1 MREGRTAGGRR
12 RKIRRSRAVRRSR
25 RTAVLVALLCTCL
38 AVLLVALAGGGVALS
53 AYLDNV
59 RKAVTGLP
67 ERSLA
72 QNSVI
77 YARDGSVLEVV
88 PSEENRTQVPLSA
101 VSPWLQVAT
110 VAIEDRRFYE
120 HQGVDWRSVARA
132 VATDVR
138 AGHAVQGASTLTQ
151 QLMRALYLDDT
162 HSLDRKVKEAYLALE
177 YEKTHTKG
185 QILEKYLNT
194 VPYGHF
200 AYGAEA
206 AAQAYFGIHV
216 RNLTMVQSALIAGLP
231 QAPSRFDPWL
241 HPVAATTR
249 REEVLAALRETG
261 VITGAQYAVAVATPL
276 GLHHPKALTKTAEPY
291 FVQYVVNALNADPQ
305 FGSDAVR
312 HGGLRVHTTIDSA
325 MQKQAYSA
333 LRSVMRLPPCA
344 NRPQPTCDPAAAMV
358 VIDPHTGEIRAMAA
372 TQSFSRSQVNLAEAV
387 RQPGST
393 FKPFTLAAAME
404 QGMDPSTTLYESG
417 PFTFG
422 KWQVHTAEPTAPGP
436 KTVEAATVASDNTV
450 FAQLAIDVGP
460 EKIRQMAQ
468 RLGITQSLNADAN
481 PGPSIT
487 LGAYSVKPLEMA
499 SAYATFAAMGTYHR
513 AHAIAE
519 IDYAG
524 SAQRLT
530 FKARAQRVLSD
541 GIASEVNRILG
552 ENIRYGT
559 GTRART
565 SDGRPQAG
573 KTGTTDKEVDAWF
586 CGYTPDLA
594 ACVWVGY
601 PRYDRYPMS
610 SVEGA
615 SPVFG
620 GTLPAEIWHGFM
632 QAVLVGRVPAHDWP
646 APRHPFVGKPWSTR
660 YTQVAA
666 NAASSIA
673 SASSASVFS
682 RTARTDTGTTG
693 TGGTTSTGPTGSTA
707 P

>member
-1 MREGRTAGGRR
+1 MPEGHPAGVRR
-12 RKIRRSRAVRRSR
+12 RKHRRRRDARRSR
-25 RTAVLVALLCTCL
+25 RGRAALTLVIVSVAVVFLV
-38 AVLLVALAGGGVALS
+38 LAGGSVAVSSYIDGVR
-53 AYLDNV
+53 V
-59 RKAVTGLP
+59 AVTGLP
-67 ERSLA
+67 ERQLA

-88 PSEENRTQVPLSA
+88 PSEENRTQVSLDA
-101 VSPWLQVAT
+101 VSPWLQTAT

-120 HQGVDWRSVARA
+120 HNGVDWRSVARA
-132 VATDVR
+132 VAADVR
-138 AGHAVQGASTLTQ
+138 AGHATQGASTLTQ
-151 QLMRALYLDDT
+151 QLMRALYLDDRHT
-162 HSLDRKVKEAYLALE
+162 LDRKVKEAYLALE
-177 YEKTHTKG
+177 YEKTHTKA

-206 AAQAYFGIHV
+206 AAQAYFGIHA
-216 RNLTMVQSALIAGLP
+216 RDLTMIQSALLAGLP

-241 HPVAATTR
+241 HPVAATIR
-249 REEVLAALRETG
+249 REEVLAALRDAG
-261 VITGAQYAVAVATPL
+261 VISDAAYAAGVAAPL
-276 GLHHPKALTKTAEPY
+276 ALQHAKVQLRTAEPY

-305 FGSDAVR
+305 FGADAVR
-312 HGGLRVHTTIDSA
+312 HGGLRVHTTIDGR

-333 LRSVMRLPPCA
+333 LRTIMRLPPCA
-344 NRPQPTCDPAAAMV
+344 NQPLPTCDPAAAMV
-358 VIDPHTGEIRAMAA
+358 VIDPRTGEIRAMAA

-404 QGMDPSTTLYESG
+404 AGMDPSTTLYESG
-417 PFTFG
+417 PFQFG
-422 KWQVHTAEPTAPGP
+422 TWQVHTAEPTGVGP
-436 KTVEAATVASDNTV
+436 KTVEAATVASDNTI

-460 EKIRQMAQ
+460 RQIREMAQ
-468 RLGITQSLNADAN
+468 RLGVTQSLNADEN

-524 SAQRLT
+524 SNQQLKFTAP
-530 FKARAQRVLSD
+530 AQRVLSD

-559 GTRART
+559 GVRAQT

-573 KTGTTDKEVDAWF
+573 KTGTTDHEVDAWF
-586 CGYTPDLA
+586 CGYTPDIA

-620 GTLPAEIWHGFM
+620 GTLPAEIWHQFM
-632 QAVLVGRVPAHDWP
+632 QSVLVGRVLPHDWP
-646 APRHPFVGKPWSTR
+646 PPRHPFVAKPWSTR
-660 YTQVAA
+660 YTQIAAAAAAA
-666 NAASSIA
+666 NAASNA
-673 SASSASVFS
+673 AAASSKA
-682 RTARTDTGTTG
+682 AQTDTSTPTDTLPLPPPTTTG
-693 TGGTTSTGPTGSTA
+693 
-707 P
+707 